1 MKFYTFAVLKR
12 ILNAHLTANAA
23 ASAEA
28 TESVSDVQTVSELP
42 LFPLFPQLTRREE
55 LIKRIL
61 YLVSLIDPP
70 IDETPSL
77 LVLASFLSFNL
88 TRRAFSQKA
97 TNRR

>member
-12 ILNAHLTANAA
+12 ILNAHLTANAE
-23 ASAEA
+23 ASTEA
-28 TESVSDVQTVSELP
+28 TEPVSDVQTVSELP
-42 LFPLFPQLTRREE
+42 LFPLFPRLTCREE

-77 LVLASFLSFNL
+77 LVWLFPNPDL
-88 TRRAFSQKA
+88 TRRAFFLRA

>member
-12 ILNAHLTANAA
+12 ILNAHLTTNAE
-23 ASAEA
+23 ASTEA

-42 LFPLFPQLTRREE
+42 LFPLFPLFPQLTCREE

-77 LVLASFLSFNL
+77 LVFALFPHSI
-88 TRRAFSQKA
+88 
-97 TNRR
+97 